1 MKKLL
6 GILTALLLIVGLSL
20 AESPNTVL
28 VSMKIKDMGTIKLE
42 LYPDKAPQTVANF
55 VSLAKS
61 GYYNGLIFHRVI
73 KGFMIQGGDPT
84 GTGMGGPGY
93 SIKGEFG
100 ANGFKNPIS
109 HKRGVIS
116 MARTNIPDSAG
127 SQFFICHQ
135 DSEFLDNNY
144 AAFGMVTEGIEI
156 VDSIAETPTNDNDKP
171 INDIIIDSITIDND
185 VKLVD
190 FEKLK

>member
-1 MKKLL
+1 MKKFL

-171 INDIIIDSITIDND
+171 INDIIIDSITIDNA

>member
-1 MKKLL
+1 MKKFL

-100 ANGFKNPIS
+100 ANGFKNSIS

-144 AAFGMVTEGIEI
+144 AAFGMVTEGMEI

>member
-1 MKKLL
+1 MKKFL
-6 GILTALLLIVGLSL
+6 GILTALLLIVGLSM
-20 AESPNTVL
+20 AESPNKVL

-144 AAFGMVTEGIEI
+144 AAFGMVTEGMEI

-171 INDIIIDSITIDND
+171 LNDIIIDSISIDND

>member
-1 MKKLL
+1 MKKFL

-61 GYYNGLIFHRVI
+61 GYYNGLILHRVI

-116 MARTNIPDSAG
+116 MARTNVPDSAG

>member
-1 MKKLL
+1 MKKFL

>member
-1 MKKLL
+1 MKKFL

-144 AAFGMVTEGIEI
+144 AAFGMVTEGMEI

-171 INDIIIDSITIDND
+171 LKDIIIESITIDND
-185 VKLVD
+185 VKLAD

>member
-1 MKKLL
+1 MKKFL
-6 GILTALLLIVGLSL
+6 GILTALLLIVGLSM
-20 AESPNTVL
+20 AESPNKVL
-28 VSMKIKDMGTIKLE
+28 VSMKIKDMGTVKLE

-116 MARTNIPDSAG
+116 MARTNIPNSAG

-144 AAFGMVTEGIEI
+144 AAFGMVTEGMEI

-171 INDIIIDSITIDND
+171 LKDIIIESITIDND
-185 VKLVD
+185 VKLAE

>member
-1 MKKLL
+1 
-6 GILTALLLIVGLSL
+6 
-20 AESPNTVL
+20 
-28 VSMKIKDMGTIKLE
+28 
-42 LYPDKAPQTVANF
+42 
-55 VSLAKS
+55 
-61 GYYNGLIFHRVI
+61 
-73 KGFMIQGGDPT
+73 
-84 GTGMGGPGY
+84 
-93 SIKGEFG
+93 
-100 ANGFKNPIS
+100 
-109 HKRGVIS
+109 

-171 INDIIIDSITIDND
+171 INDIIIDSITIDNA

>member
-1 MKKLL
+1 MKKFL

-185 VKLVD
+185 VKLAD

>member
-1 MKKLL
+1 MKKFLS
-6 GILTALLLIVGLSL
+6 ILTALLLIVGLSM

-100 ANGFKNPIS
+100 ANGFNNPIS

-116 MARTNIPDSAG
+116 MARTNVPDSAG

-144 AAFGMVTEGIEI
+144 AAFGMVSEGIEI

-171 INDIIIDSITIDND
+171 LKDIIIESITIDND
-185 VKLVD
+185 VKLAD

>member
-1 MKKLL
+1 MKKFL
-6 GILTALLLIVGLSL
+6 GILTALLLIVGFSL
-20 AESPNTVL
+20 ADSPNTVI

-93 SIKGEFG
+93 SIKGEFD

-144 AAFGMVTEGIEI
+144 AAFGMVTEGMEI

-171 INDIIIDSITIDND
+171 LKDIIIESITIDND

>member
-1 MKKLL
+1 MKKFL

-144 AAFGMVTEGIEI
+144 AAFGMVTEEIEI

>member
-1 MKKLL
+1 MKKFL

-144 AAFGMVTEGIEI
+144 AAFGMVTEGMEI

-171 INDIIIDSITIDND
+171 LKDIIIESITIDND